1 MANENLSNL
10 LLSKAMKTIGVLWW
24 LWPETTAKF
33 YLELINIFSQNKIK
47 NRPSILIWNTALPL
61 DLEKNFLL
69 TGEWITEY
77 LPYLIEGAKK
87 LEKGWADFIVIPCNS
102 VHVLIEQIRR
112 TVSIPVISI
121 IDETVNYLSGIWI
134 QLIWLLSTTATSKY
148 QLYELPLLQ
157 KSINIVKIDS
167 ILQANLD
174 LVIYNIVNNIS
185 SQNNQQII
193 HEIVETMRGK
203 QVKDI
208 LLACTDLQLICTNF
222 YEFSL
227 FDTMSI
233 LAKATAEYVITSI

>member
-1 MANENLSNL
+1 
-10 LLSKAMKTIGVLWW
+10 MKTIGVLWW
-24 LWPETTAKF
+24 LWPDTTAKF
-33 YLELINIFSQNKIK
+33 YLELINIFSQNKI
-47 NRPSILIWNTALPL
+47 NIRPPILIWNTALSL

-77 LPYLIEGAKK
+77 LPYLIEWAKN
-87 LEKGWADFIVIPCNS
+87 LEKGGADFIVIPCNS

-112 TVSIPVISI
+112 AVSIPVVSI
-121 IDETVNYLSGIWI
+121 IDETVNYLSAIWI
-134 QLIWLLSTTATSKY
+134 TLIWLLSTTATSKY

-157 KSINIVKIDS
+157 KSIDIVKLDS
-167 ILQANLD
+167 DLQSKLD
-174 LVIYNIVNNIS
+174 LVIFNIVNNIS
-185 SQNNQQII
+185 PQNNQKVI
-193 HEIVETMRGK
+193 HEIVETMRSK

-233 LAKATAEYVITSI
+233 LAKATAERVISSI